1 MGGFYLD
8 RPENKPLAKFYLTAF
23 LVVTSLLFICLF
35 ATNSNAQPNCPTN
48 LWKGLIAEDVA
59 GGYQGMYAVACCVR
73 NRLNTGLNT
82 GLCGLKRKDL
92 DAFVNRQPKK
102 YHAIAKQIIKQ
113 VFEDNSP
120 DITGGGTHYEAVEK
134 YGLPRWA
141 RGMICTAKIGEHTFY
156 KDRR

>member
-1 MGGFYLD
+1 MGAFYLD
-8 RPENKPLAKFYLTAF
+8 RPENKPLAKFYLIAS
-23 LVVTSLLFICLF
+23 LVVTALLFTLF
-35 ATNSNAQPNCPTN
+35 IASASAQPVYPVN

-73 NRLNTGLNT
+73 NRLNTGLST

-113 VFEDNSP
+113 VFEDSSP

-141 RGMICTAKIGEHTFY
+141 RGMIRTAKIGEHTFY
-156 KDRR
+156 KDKR

>member
-1 MGGFYLD
+1 MGDFYLD
-8 RPENKPLAKFYLTAF
+8 RPENKPLAKFYLFAF
-23 LVVTSLLFICLF
+23 LVVTVLLFI
-35 ATNSNAQPNCPTN
+35 ATASAQQPYPAN

-92 DAFVNRQPKK
+92 NAFVNRQPKK
-102 YHAIAKQIIKQ
+102 YHEIAKQIVKK
-113 VFEDNSP
+113 VFEDNAP

-141 RGMICTAKIGEHTFY
+141 RGMDRTAKIGEHTFF
-156 KDRR
+156 KKRG

>member
-1 MGGFYLD
+1 MGVFYLD
-8 RPENKPLAKFYLTAF
+8 QPKNKPLARFYLTAF
-23 LVVTSLLFICLF
+23 LVVTSLLFVSLF
-35 ATNSNAQPNCPTN
+35 STNAYAQTNCPTN
-48 LWKGLIAEDVA
+48 LWQGLIAEDVA

-92 DAFVNRQPKK
+92 NAFVNRQPKK
-102 YHAIAKQIIKQ
+102 YHKIAKQIVKK
-113 VFEDNSP
+113 VFEENSP

-141 RGMICTAKIGEHTFY
+141 KKMVRTVKIGEHTFF
-156 KDRR
+156 R

>member
-1 MGGFYLD
+1 MGVFYLD
-8 RPENKPLAKFYLTAF
+8 RPENKPLAKFYLTVF
-23 LVVTSLLFICLF
+23 LVVTALLFITT
-35 ATNSNAQPNCPTN
+35 ASAQPAYPAN
-48 LWKGLIAEDVA
+48 LWKGLIAEDVS

-92 DAFVNRQPKK
+92 NAFVNRQPKK

-120 DITGGGTHYEAVEK
+120 DITGGGYALRSGREIRPATLGFRNGADSK
-134 YGLPRWA
+134 N
-141 RGMICTAKIGEHTFY
+141 
-156 KDRR
+156 RRAYFF